1 MNRSRCIIALEST
14 LTAHCLPS
22 RFCSILI
29 FGVLQ
34 GFRLLKV
41 TALFAEKQRN
51 ECLHYYKKGKEK
63 TRGLKLMTAPRFAL
77 TCRPY
82 LAFICFSSFCRSDSL
97 SSLVRAGPLE
107 NNSGKLRS
115 VISHWERAQRLQ
127 QEQAHCCF
135 MNLCKKKKK
144 KKDIPLSVDVFH
156 FK

>member
-14 LTAHCLPS
+14 FTAHCLPS

-41 TALFAEKQRN
+41 TALQRN

-107 NNSGKLRS
+107 NNSSKLRS
-115 VISHWERAQRLQ
+115 VISHWERAQLLQ
-127 QEQAHCCF
+127 QEQAHGCF
-135 MNLCKKKKK
+135 MNLCKKKRYS
-144 KKDIPLSVDVFH
+144 PLCGRVSL
-156 FK
+156 